1 MHADDCFAF
10 RSFMGLLTALRYV
23 VFYFNTH
30 TYLERVSSYSFRRI
44 YSDYF
49 ARSVLSPL
57 CWKSLCIAVA
67 DPGRKIF
74 FFIDSVIQYICV
86 NMAVRELGK
95 SFAAGTAFD
104 TRMVM
109 RSNARR
115 GGWVGWAP
123 ISERLFPSRPWQS
136 PASELLVDGGGGGK
150 FCQPR
155 SRTSEKFNGY
165 VHAVA
170 AAGRFILT

>member
-67 DPGRKIF
+67 DPEGKYF
-74 FFIDSVIQYICV
+74 FHRFRDSVHLRKYGCKRTWEVVCGRDCFWYAHGDAEQCETRRV
-86 NMAVRELGK
+86 GGLGAHFREAFSVTALTVPGVWIARGWRGWGK
-95 SFAAGTAFD
+95 VLSAK
-104 TRMVM
+104 VK
-109 RSNARR
+109 N
-115 GGWVGWAP
+115 
-123 ISERLFPSRPWQS
+123 I
-136 PASELLVDGGGGGK
+136 GK
-150 FCQPR
+150 
-155 SRTSEKFNGY
+155 
-165 VHAVA
+165 
-170 AAGRFILT
+170 I